1 MLTQLI
7 FRLIGV
13 LVVVLATGCSSLLPK
28 AKSES
33 EAPWKTFEE
42 VKRTFD
48 SIEPGNTTLTEIR
61 HMGFDPYANKN
72 VTVLHFSDVLNKYA
86 PNVVRDEYLEPG
98 IRECLRMQTQCSA
111 YAIEHRRIHRTR
123 VGNFVL
129 DFINFERRT
138 EITGWR
144 FSAVIVIVGDRV
156 VYKSW
161 SGTPAI
167 SEVEETHNPLGPMQD
182 RSSILLP
189 H

>member
-1 MLTQLI
+1 MFT
-7 FRLIGV
+7 
-13 LVVVLATGCSSLLPK
+13 AGCAALLPK

-33 EAPWKTFEE
+33 DAPWKTFDE
-42 VKRTFD
+42 VKSTFD
-48 SIEPGNTTLTEIR
+48 SIEPGRTTLTEIR
-61 HMGFDPYANKN
+61 QMGFDPYANKN

-111 YAIEHRRIHRTR
+111 YAIEHRRIHRNR
-123 VGNFVL
+123 VGNFML

-144 FSAVIVIVGDRV
+144 FSAVVVIVGDRV

-167 SEVEETHNPLGPMQD
+167 SEVEETQNPLGPMQD
-182 RSSILLP
+182 RSSLILP
-189 H
+189 R

>member
-1 MLTQLI
+1 MFPYLAVRSILVLSVMLT
-7 FRLIGV
+7 
-13 LVVVLATGCSSLLPK
+13 AGCSSLLPK

-42 VKRTFD
+42 VKSTFD
-48 SIEPGNTTLTEIR
+48 SIEPGRTTLTEIR
-61 HMGFDPYANKN
+61 QMGFDPYANRN

-86 PNVVRDEYLEPG
+86 PHVVRDEYLEPG
-98 IRECLRMQTQCSA
+98 IRECLRMQTECSA
-111 YAIEHRRIHRTR
+111 YAIEHRRIHRNR
-123 VGNFVL
+123 VGNFML

-144 FSAVIVIVGDRV
+144 FSAVVVIVGDRV

-167 SEVEETHNPLGPMQD
+167 SEIEETWNPLGPMQE
-182 RSSILLP
+182 RGPSLLP
-189 H
+189 R